1 MKLLNVFMVSALA
14 LVMFACKGGG
24 KDAVVGTWGVDNVD
38 FSSML
43 EGLSEDERGMYEAF
57 LPMMEEAMK
66 SMEMTFAK
74 DGKFTMKAAMMG
86 EEQSEE
92 GTWSLSDD
100 AKVLTTV
107 AADGQENIFN
117 IQELSAKKMVVSS
130 DLDGQTVGMTFVKK

>member
-1 MKLLNVFMVSALA
+1 
-14 LVMFACKGGG
+14 
-24 KDAVVGTWGVDNVD
+24 
-38 FSSML
+38 
-43 EGLSEDERGMYEAF
+43 MYEAF
-57 LPMMEEAMK
+57 LQMMEEAMK

-107 AADGQENIFN
+107 AADGQENKFN
-117 IQELSAKKMVVSS
+117 IQELSAKKMVVNS